1 LPAICSRQPF
11 SYRGSVKI
19 RRHNA
24 VPRTEREAQARER
37 ALATLAVMRR
47 EKLSLKATAKAQ
59 ETDPR
64 TVRRYVGSA
73 LRQDAPGRRYKPS
86 ARDRL
91 ARTLNVITPE
101 GTQPVT
107 VRDSRTA
114 SRIAEYMNAVRTYVN
129 KGELSALER
138 FHGKSFRGAGVRY
151 AFVTDPNT
159 LELLADAG
167 ILAFEQLYRATQG
180 MTV

>member
-1 LPAICSRQPF
+1 
-11 SYRGSVKI
+11 
-19 RRHNA
+19 
-24 VPRTEREAQARER
+24 
-37 ALATLAVMRR
+37 MRR
-47 EKLSLKATAKAQ
+47 EKLSLTAAAKTQ

-73 LRQDAPGRRYKPS
+73 LRQRAVRHRYKPTAS
-86 ARDRL
+86 DRL
-91 ARTLNVITPE
+91 PRTLNVIAPE

-138 FHGKSFRGAGVRY
+138 FRGKSFRAAGVRY
-151 AFVTDPNT
+151 TFVTDPNT

-167 ILAFEQLYRATQG
+167 VLAFEQLYRATQG

>member
-1 LPAICSRQPF
+1 MGRRNAI
-11 SYRGSVKI
+11 
-19 RRHNA
+19 
-24 VPRTEREAQARER
+24 PRTEREAEARER
-37 ALATLAVMRR
+37 ALATLALMRR
-47 EKLSLKATAKAQ
+47 KGLALTTAAKAQ

-73 LRQDAPGRRYKPS
+73 LRQRALRQRYKPTAS
-86 ARDRL
+86 DRL

-138 FHGKSFRGAGVRY
+138 FRGQSFQAAGVRY
-151 AFVTDPNT
+151 TFVTDPNT

-167 ILAFEQLYRATQG
+167 VLAFEQLYRATQG
-180 MTV
+180 MTA